1 VARLAILTWQTLTYT
16 SGMNISRRELT
27 ALLPALAAAN
37 AAAQQTPAPALPS
50 KVYHSNQIPYVG
62 DQKKKGRR
70 FFYGANRLG
79 FNLEMHETILG
90 PGTQTHDP
98 HKHVHEEIVIVI
110 EGTVESYLEGKTETA
125 EAGSVIYFASNQMH
139 SARNAGSTPCRYY
152 VIELRGNEA

>member
-1 VARLAILTWQTLTYT
+1 
-16 SGMNISRRELT
+16 MNISRRELT

-37 AAAQQTPAPALPS
+37 AAAQQKPAPALPS
-50 KVYHSNQIPYVG
+50 KVYHSNQIPYEG